1 MLRSFDDSRVFKLWY
16 YHISHGELLIRSIK
30 NADHAR
36 NIDII
41 FIDVTYID
49 LPRNLNN
56 LRIEEAVEEDVLYI
70 KEKTGK
76 DVEREKIIILS
87 SNDKR
92 YFVVAF
98 RVKVDENDLDMF
110 ELPFSKQY

>member
-1 MLRSFDDSRVFKLWY
+1 MRSFDDSRVFKLWY

-30 NADHAR
+30 SADHAK

-49 LPRNLNN
+49 LPRSLIN
-56 LRIEEAVEEDVLYI
+56 LRIEEAEEGDVLYI
-70 KEKTGK
+70 RGKTGK
-76 DVEREKIIILS
+76 DVEREKITVLS
-87 SNDKR
+87 SDDKR

-98 RVKVDENDLDMF
+98 RVKVDENELDMF